1 MSLLHS
7 RFLVVTDMQISFVNN
22 HYTDGEDFTKLLR
35 VGVRGGHMSP
45 AWASFILPSLAGA
58 PAGWCP
64 EWCATWTCD
73 GSAWCLNGEQP
84 QPCIDCPTG
93 MEPGWSQDWLQDGGA
108 SALAKDGKLA
118 AQEFSLHWRAYPGT
132 NCWWGGN
139 GAESEIE
146 EPRGSAAP
154 TIHSL
159 TECKAACLA
168 AFPACGGLLY
178 LPSEDKCFRK
188 GQITISECH
197 GDAELELHVLQR
209 PSPPSP
215 PLPPPLPPHRPVG
228 RGVDALNEQFR
239 NGRPS
244 GRLEEVHMHACAHAG
259 ARRAAASMGRARG
272 MHMHTHAY
280 AHAHACMHVRT
291 QVGVLL
297 HQWDGLEEWGTPW
310 QMCITNCMCQGAF
323 INGRISSMIVYKD
336 LSKRPD
342 RVGVCCIR
350 VHTGACICMWISSMI
365 VYKGLSKRPDRV
377 GMCCICVH
385 TCAATGVHTGAC
397 APSAPLS
404 RHMHVR
410 VYAQVGV
417 CAYVRTCLHVHIQRW
432 VYVHTC
438 ADAYMYICTG
448 GYPSAIR
455 QSRRLHHPPILRY
468 GRLSIRHR
476 RRHLPSR

>member
-1 MSLLHS
+1 M
-7 RFLVVTDMQISFVNN
+7 
-22 HYTDGEDFTKLLR
+22 
-35 VGVRGGHMSP
+35 RGGHMSP

-244 GRLEEVHMHACAHAG
+244 GRLEEVHMHACAHARMCTRG
-259 ARRAAASMGRARG
+259 CKACCCINGTGSRNAYAHARICTCTCMHACAHAGGRAAASMGRARG
-272 MHMHTHAY
+272 MGYTLADVHHQLHVPGRVHQRPDLFDDRVQGPEQAPRQGGCVLHTRAY
-280 AHAHACMHVRT
+280 GCMYMHV
-291 QVGVLL
+291 
-297 HQWDGLEEWGTPW
+297 
-310 QMCITNCMCQGAF
+310 
-323 INGRISSMIVYKD
+323 D
-336 LSKRPD
+336 LFDD
-342 RVGVCCIR
+342 RVQG
-350 VHTGACICMWISSMI
+350 
-365 VYKGLSKRPDRV
+365 PEQ
-377 GMCCICVH
+377 
-385 TCAATGVHTGAC
+385 
-397 APSAPLS
+397 APRQGGYVL
-404 RHMHVR
+404 HM
-410 VYAQVGV
+410 
-417 CAYVRTCLHVHIQRW
+417 CAYVCSHRGAYGCMCTIRAPLTPHACARVCTGGCMCIRAHMPTCAYTKVGICAYVCRCLHVHMHRW
-432 VYVHTC
+432 VSLCH
-438 ADAYMYICTG
+438 
-448 GYPSAIR
+448 SAIAAASSSTHPTLR
-455 QSRRLHHPPILRY
+455 STVYTASTAPPTISIAQTTLAALTRPATQSEQVSQSVI
-468 GRLSIRHR
+468 S
-476 RRHLPSR
+476 